1 MPVGRVEASQGHH
14 LNPEKCG
21 RIAIVTNRQVNVK
34 EGYNLLGV
42 GGFCPSHNLSQ
53 VVRWEDVKA
62 G

>member
-1 MPVGRVEASQGHH
+1 MSVRRVEASRGYH
-14 LNPEKCG
+14 LDPEQCD
-21 RIAIVTNRQVNVK
+21 RIAIVTNRQVNVR

>member
-1 MPVGRVEASQGHH
+1 MD
-14 LNPEKCG
+14 PEQCD
-21 RIAIVTNRQVNVK
+21 RIAIVTNRQVNVR